1 MSHHPLNDT
10 QTDEQ
15 LMALAGAKVDAKP
28 IPTRVLLAPWG
39 QVESTNGTFIVDD
52 ESARMVI
59 ETFTSHQTDLPIDY
73 EHQTLGGP
81 YSSPTGKAPAAGWI
95 KALEAEAG
103 VGLFASVAWTD
114 AAVEHLAAGQ
124 YRYLSPVAVVR
135 KSDRKLVALHSAAL
149 TNKPAIAGMQ
159 PIVNH
164 AAAGEGTS
172 RDEVLVALR
181 ARLALDEAC
190 GEDDVLVAAHRRIA
204 DLEADRQRRDAE
216 GRVDAAAQAG
226 KLTEVQRPWA
236 MQLAQR
242 DSELF
247 DQWAHT
253 APAVV
258 PLGRTAAPL
267 AAGQASGARHRL
279 EAIARTEY
287 HAHPELA
294 GLTSEEAYVADAI
307 RSNAGN

>member
-1 MSHHPLNDT
+1 MSNHPPNGT

-15 LMALAGAKVDAKP
+15 LLALAGAQVDAKP

-39 QVESTNGTFIVDD
+39 QVESTNGTFIVDE

-59 ETFTSHQTDLPIDY
+59 EAFTSHQTDLPIDY
-73 EHQTLGGP
+73 EHQTLGGQ

-95 KALEAEAG
+95 KAIEAEPG
-103 VGLFASVAWTD
+103 VGLFASVAWTE

-159 PIVNH
+159 PIVNQS
-164 AAAGEGTS
+164 AADDATS
-172 RDEVLVALR
+172 RDEALVALR
-181 ARLALDEAC
+181 AQLALDEGC
-190 GEDDVLVAAHRRIA
+190 GEDDVFVAASRRIA

-216 GRVDAAAQAG
+216 GCVDAAVRAG

-236 MQLAQR
+236 LQLAQR
-242 DSELF
+242 DRDLF

-253 APAVV
+253 APTVV
-258 PLGRTAAPL
+258 SLGRTAAP
-267 AAGQASGARHRL
+267 ATAGQAHGARHRL
-279 EAIARTEY
+279 EAMARAEY

-294 GLTSEEAYVADAI
+294 ALTSEEAYVADSI
-307 RSNAGN
+307 RGHAGN